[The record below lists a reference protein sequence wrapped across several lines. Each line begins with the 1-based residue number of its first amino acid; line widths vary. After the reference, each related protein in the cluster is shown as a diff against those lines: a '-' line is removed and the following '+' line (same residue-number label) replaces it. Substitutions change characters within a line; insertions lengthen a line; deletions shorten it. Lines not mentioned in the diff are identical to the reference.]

1 MAIPE
6 NPPEIGIFATKDKPQ
21 ASANFAEKAC
31 VKNTITKNRKPMS
44 EPIIAPKGL
53 AGVIT
58 DETTVSK
65 VMPETN
71 SLTYRGYPVQEL
83 SEHCSFEEVAY
94 LLTHD
99 DLPDADQLKAFS
111 GKEKSYR
118 DLSDDLL
125 ASIKLYP
132 KNAHPMDTLRTAVS
146 FAGMEDKRVWDD
158 SPETNMDKYI
168 SLLAKIPAMIAASYR
183 HAKGLDYIAPNKDL
197 SLSENFF
204 HMCFGKVPAPE
215 VVKAFDVSLILYAE
229 HSFNAS
235 TFATRVITSTT
246 SDIYSAVC
254 GGIGALKGPL
264 HGGANEQVMHM
275 LKEVGEP
282 AVAKQWM
289 LDALEQKKKV
299 MGFGHRVYR
308 SGDSRVPT
316 MKKYTEKMAKFT
328 GAEKWLEI
336 ANILEETMV
345 SEKNIYPNLDFP
357 AGPAYYMMGFEI
369 DMFTPIFV
377 MSRITGWSAHIM
389 EQQANNKLIRP
400 LSAYVGSPQ
409 REVKP
414 MEKA

>member
-1 MAIPE
+1 M
-6 NPPEIGIFATKDKPQ
+6 TDK
-21 ASANFAEKAC
+21 
-31 VKNTITKNRKPMS
+31 ITV
-44 EPIIAPKGL
+44 PKGL

-58 DETTVSK
+58 DDTSISK
-65 VMPETN
+65 VMPESN
-71 SLTYRGYPVQEL
+71 SLTYRGYRVQDL
-83 SEHCSFEEVAY
+83 SEKCSFEEVAY

-99 DLPDADQLKAFS
+99 DLPSPGELKSFS
-111 GKEKSYR
+111 DKEKSYR
-118 DLSDDLL
+118 DISKELL
-125 ASIKLYP
+125 AAISYFP
-132 KNAHPMDTLRTAVS
+132 KAAHPMDSLRTGVS
-146 FAGMEDKRVWDD
+146 FLGMEDKRIWDD
-158 SPETNMDKYI
+158 SPETSMDKFI
-168 SLLAKIPAMIAASYR
+168 GMLARIPTIIAASYR
-183 HAKGLDYIAPNKDL
+183 HEKGLEYIAPDKSL
-197 SLSENFF
+197 GLSENFF

-235 TFATRVITSTT
+235 TFAARVITSTT
-246 SDIYSAVC
+246 SDMYSAVV

-282 AVAKQWM
+282 ALAKQWM
-289 LDALEQKKKV
+289 LDALAQKKKV

-308 SGDSRVPT
+308 NGDSRVPT

-389 EQQANNKLIRP
+389 EQRADNKLIRP
-400 LSAYVGSPQ
+400 LSAYIGSPE
-409 REVKP
+409 RDVRK
-414 MEKA
+414 